1 MLILRAFLKRLLICI
16 FNSSERTLEEFND
29 AIIAAALS
37 REYSSFEDTN
47 RKCKELTSIPPA
59 EDFLHRYHRR
69 KELTKVFTSDYVKRK
84 IRIQEKLLRLSNS
97 VAHGSQRNPIDFDEL
112 IKIEQSIISLIEE
125 IIQYL
130 YDVCVN
136 ERYLKE
142 G

>member
-1 MLILRAFLKRLLICI
+1 MLILRAFLKRFLICI

>member
-97 VAHGSQRNPIDFDEL
+97 VAHG
-112 IKIEQSIISLIEE
+112 
-125 IIQYL
+125 
-130 YDVCVN
+130 
-136 ERYLKE
+136 
-142 G
+142 

>member
-1 MLILRAFLKRLLICI
+1 MLILRACLKRLLICI

>member
-69 KELTKVFTSDYVKRK
+69 KEITKEFTSDYVKRK

>member
-1 MLILRAFLKRLLICI
+1 M
-16 FNSSERTLEEFND
+16 EEFND

>member
-16 FNSSERTLEEFND
+16 FNSSERTLEKFND

-47 RKCKELTSIPPA
+47 RKCKELTSIPPV
-59 EDFLHRYHRR
+59 EDLLHRYHRR